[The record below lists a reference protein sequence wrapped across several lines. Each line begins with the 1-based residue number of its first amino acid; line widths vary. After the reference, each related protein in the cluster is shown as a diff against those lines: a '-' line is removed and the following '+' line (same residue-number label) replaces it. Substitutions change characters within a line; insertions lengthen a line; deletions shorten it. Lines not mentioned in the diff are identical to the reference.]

1 LQTVIFFLAV
11 GVFAIIAYG
20 DVRCRRIPNGLAVAI
35 AVLGLLRLGLA
46 GNHSAALY
54 SILAA
59 VLVFA
64 VALAMF
70 WCGWLGGG
78 DAKLLPGSAMLV
90 GAHDLPSFLLLMSIC
105 GAILAIAVLA
115 ANKLRR
121 PLGLAIA
128 APVPSEA
135 PSRPTVPYGVAIA
148 VAAVVVLVM
157 HNSFTK

>member
-1 LQTVIFFLAV
+1 LQTVILFLAV
-11 GVFAIIAYG
+11 SIFAMIAYG
-20 DVRCRRIPNGLAVAI
+20 DVRHRRIPNGLAAAI

-59 VLVFA
+59 IMVFA
-64 VALAMF
+64 VAVAMF

-78 DAKLLPGSAMLV
+78 DAKLLPGSTMLV

-105 GAILAIAVLA
+105 GAILALTVLA
-115 ANKLRR
+115 VSKLRR
-121 PLGLAIA
+121 PLGIAIPG
-128 APVPSEA
+128 PVPEEA

-157 HNSFTK
+157 QNSFIK